1 MGFKNYIKMKE
12 SFRFKNHIEANE
24 FYIYDVLPYAY
35 AFGLSK
41 KWTDKFS
48 NLSSPLPTWFNNQNN
63 ENNITSSPSDGSYSG
78 GDSGG
83 GSW

>member
-41 KWTDKFS
+41 EWTDKFS

-63 ENNITSSPSDGSYSG
+63 ENNITSSPSDG
-78 GDSGG
+78 
-83 GSW
+83 